1 MKRFS
6 SVLVATTVAAL
17 VAACAPNNS
26 AVASTAASLP
36 SVPVALKSFYA
47 QTLVWKPCHTKLVCA
62 KFSVPVDYT
71 KPHGATISIMVGRAK
86 ATGTSRGALVVNP
99 GGPGGSGIEY
109 ISEPAY
115 AVSTTARRNF
125 DLVSF
130 DTRGTGASAPLWCLK
145 GAKLDAFLDVDP
157 TPDTAAEEAGIGKA
171 GTALAEAC
179 RAENAALMAHMSTAE
194 IAKDMDI
201 LRALLGEQKLR
212 YLGKSWGTALGTV
225 YAALF
230 PARVGSFVLD
240 GAVDLQVSPQ
250 QGAFDQGAGFEAEVN
265 RFIAW
270 CLDQGRCPLG
280 KTKAAAK
287 ARLIAFLH
295 GLDQKPLATGDPE
308 RPLTEAQAL
317 TAVIGPLYVSNGG
330 WDWLLSA
337 LTPALESGKGK
348 PLQTIFD
355 WFVERNTKGVY
366 GSNANTAIYA
376 VNCLD
381 GGPAASTIAQAKK
394 LTARWSKSLPLMGE
408 VMAWG
413 DLPCAN
419 WPFRAGIDPSKLR
432 VRNVPPILV
441 VSATYDPAT
450 PMKWGRALA
459 KELPG
464 AILLTREG
472 DGHTSYASENL
483 CIDRAVDA
491 FLLSKDPAQPNA
503 PANGKRCV

>member
-1 MKRFS
+1 MKRLLALGS
-6 SVLVATTVAAL
+6 AVAAAVL
-17 VAACAPNNS
+17 VAACAPT
-26 AVASTAASLP
+26 ATAAAPQYAAIPAIP
-36 SVPVALKSFYA
+36 SALKPFYSQVLA
-47 QTLVWKPCHTKLVCA
+47 WKACHGKLECA
-62 KFSVPVDYT
+62 TFSVPLDYA
-71 KPHGATISIMVGRAK
+71 KPNGDTITIMAARAL

-115 AVSTTARRNF
+115 AISSTARRNF

-130 DTRGTGASAPLWCLK
+130 DTRGVGESTPLWCLR
-145 GAKLDAFLDVDP
+145 GAQLDAFLDVDP
-157 TPDTAAEEAGIGKA
+157 TPDTS
-171 GTALAEAC
+171 AEAKAVVDAGARLASAC
-179 RAENAALMAHMSTAE
+179 KRENAALMAHVSTAE
-194 IAKDMDI
+194 IARDMDV
-201 LRALLGEQKLR
+201 LRGLLGEDRLR

-230 PARVGSFVLD
+230 PGRVGSFVLD
-240 GAVDLQVSPQ
+240 GAVDLQASAQ
-250 QGAFDQGAGFEAEVN
+250 QAAFDQGQGFEIALN
-265 RFIAW
+265 RFVAW
-270 CLDQGRCPLG
+270 CIDQGTCPLG
-280 KTKAAAK
+280 GTKAVAK
-287 ARLIAFLH
+287 QRLVRLMAQI
-295 GLDQKPLATGDPE
+295 DKKPLPTGDPK

-317 TAVIGPLYVSNGG
+317 TAVIGPMYVNGG
-330 WDWLLSA
+330 GFDWLLTA
-337 LTPALESGKGK
+337 LTPAIEHGQGR

-355 WFVERNTKGVY
+355 WFVDRSAKGVF

-381 GGPAASTIAQAKK
+381 GPNATNTIAQAKAVA
-394 LTARWSKSLPLMGE
+394 TRWAKRLPLMGA
-408 VMAWG
+408 VMGWG

-419 WPFRAGIDPSKLR
+419 WPFKASTDVTKLR

-464 AILLTREG
+464 AVLLTREG
-472 DGHTSYASENL
+472 DGHTSYADSNL

-491 FLLSKDPAQPNA
+491 FLLSADPAQPDLPDA
-503 PANGKRCV
+503 GKRCV

>member
-6 SVLVATTVAAL
+6 FVASAAVFALLVT
-17 VAACAPNNS
+17 ACASGDS
-26 AVASTAASLP
+26 AVASTPAAQP
-36 SVPVALKSFYA
+36 KVPEVLKSFYVQKLA
-47 QTLVWKPCHTKLVCA
+47 WKPCHTKLQCA
-62 KFSVPVDYT
+62 RFRVPIDYAD
-71 KPHGATISIMVGRAK
+71 PSGRTISILVGRAR
-86 ATGTSRGALVVNP
+86 ATGTSQGALVVNP
-99 GGPGGSGIEY
+99 GGPGGSGVEY

-145 GAKLDAFLDVDP
+145 GKQLDAFLDVDP
-157 TPDTAAEEAGIGKA
+157 TPDTAAEAAGIGNA
-171 GTALAEAC
+171 GSSLAAAC
-179 RAENAALMAHMSTAE
+179 KAENAALMEHMSTPE
-194 IAKDMDI
+194 IAKDMDV
-201 LRALLGEQKLR
+201 LRALLGEQRLR

-230 PARVGSFVLD
+230 PTRVGSFVLD
-240 GAVDLQVSPQ
+240 GAVDLRVSPQ
-250 QGAFDQGAGFEAEVN
+250 QGAFDQGAGFEREIN
-265 RFIAW
+265 RFLAW
-270 CLDQGRCPLG
+270 CLVQGRCPLG
-280 KTKAAAK
+280 ATRAAAHK
-287 ARLIAFLH
+287 RLIDFLAE
-295 GLDQKPLATGDPE
+295 LDKHPLATGDPK

-317 TAVIGPLYVSNGG
+317 TAIIGPLYVSHGG

-337 LTPALESGKGK
+337 LTPAIESGKGK

-355 WFVERNTKGVY
+355 WFVERDTKGSF

-381 GGPAASTIAQAKK
+381 GAPAASTIAQAKT
-394 LTARWSKSLPLMGE
+394 LTSRWRTALPLMGK

-419 WPFRAGIDPSKLR
+419 WPYRASIDPSKLR
-432 VRNVPPILV
+432 VRDVPPILV

-459 KELPG
+459 KQLPR
-464 AILLTREG
+464 AVLLIRDG
-472 DGHTSYASENL
+472 DGHTSYANENL

-491 FLLSKDPAQPNA
+491 FLLSADPAHPDA
-503 PANGKRCV
+503 PKNGKRCV